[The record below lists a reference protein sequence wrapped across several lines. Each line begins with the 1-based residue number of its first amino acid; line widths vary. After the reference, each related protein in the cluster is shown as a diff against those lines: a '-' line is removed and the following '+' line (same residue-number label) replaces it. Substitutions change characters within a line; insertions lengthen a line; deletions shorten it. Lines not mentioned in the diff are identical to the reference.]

1 MFWGTRNSETGGQ
14 VGIAFE
20 SVFSVSETKHGT
32 RIVLDERDDETGK
45 RVVVFVRE
53 PFDQYRRACD
63 AWWSARCKTADRSWV
78 NRLTEFSEHDPE
90 PESDLSF

>member
-1 MFWGTRNSETGGQ
+1 MMFWGTRNSETGGQ

-20 SVFSVSETKHGT
+20 SVFSVSETRHGT

-63 AWWSARCKTADRSWV
+63 AWWSARRKTVDRSGV
-78 NRLTEFSEHDPE
+78 NGLTELDPE
-90 PESDLSF
+90 PDQDEEIPF

>member
-1 MFWGTRNSETGGQ
+1 MFWGTRTSETGGQ

-45 RVVVFVRE
+45 RIVVFVRE

-63 AWWSARCKTADRSWV
+63 AWWSVHRKIADRSWV
-78 NRLTEFSEHDPE
+78 NRLTELDPE
-90 PESDLSF
+90 PNQDEEIPF